1 MFLRTIRILPLFVSA
16 AVAQG
21 GTDFIV
27 VADPSAYTIYNQ
39 YEQPVSENEQGW
51 FFHYSP
57 FQVVEKDITL
67 GDQITHALKFVFQ
80 QRMYY
85 LLKDEDGKFIGE
97 KSKSG
102 RQIIRD
108 AEPFG
113 DTIEALA
120 VGLTMVDGEGRN
132 IPITKGMRLAR
143 IFRSGPRYYCT
154 AVSDRAVYGWSSLE
168 PRYAW
173 RKLDKSISAGVSALS
188 DTGLSEY
195 LRLRI
200 LARFASANEAYK
212 ACFSH
217 FNSLRGDEKAVP
229 QWRCERN
236 GGRFVCRL
244 DGSISSNGQLSESSK
259 VLEQDIGN
267 LLMGTDYKAMNVNGE
282 ILIEKRNSPE

>member
-51 FFHYSP
+51 FVHYSP

-85 LLKDEDGKFIGE
+85 LLKDEDGKFTGE
-97 KSKSG
+97 KTKPG
-102 RQIIRD
+102 RQIFRG
-108 AEPFG
+108 AEPLG

-120 VGLTMVDGEGRN
+120 GGLIITGGESRN
-132 IPITKGMRLAR
+132 VVVTKGMRLVR
-143 IFRSGPRYYCT
+143 IFRSGPRWYC
-154 AVSDRAVYGWSSLE
+154 AAQGENIVYGWSSLE
-168 PRYAW
+168 PRHAW
-173 RKLDKSISAGVSALS
+173 RKLDKSISAGISALS

-200 LARFASANEAYK
+200 LARFASANESYK
-212 ACFSH
+212 ACFSR
-217 FNSLRGDEKAVP
+217 FNSLSGDEKVVP
-229 QWRCERN
+229 QWRCESS

-244 DGSISSNGQLSESSK
+244 TGSCSNNGQLTESSK

-267 LLMGTDYKAMNVNGE
+267 LLMGTEFKAISVNGE
-282 ILIEKRNSPE
+282 ILIEKRSTHQ